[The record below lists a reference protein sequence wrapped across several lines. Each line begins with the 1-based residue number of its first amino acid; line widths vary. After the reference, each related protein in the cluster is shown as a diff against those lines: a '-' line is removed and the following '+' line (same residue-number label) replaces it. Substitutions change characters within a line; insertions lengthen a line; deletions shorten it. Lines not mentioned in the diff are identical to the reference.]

1 MEGARGAW
9 LQRERRRNMKLQRA
23 ESNFSRQRN
32 TEDGSWQPMRG
43 SEHYLYRQARHGEV
57 NLDRNVDTVMVVE
70 KLHPSLWMSVRNAYR
85 NRL

>member
-43 SEHYLYRQARHGEV
+43 SEHYCIGKRVMAR
-57 NLDRNVDTVMVVE
+57 
-70 KLHPSLWMSVRNAYR
+70 
-85 NRL
+85 